1 MFKHLLVPTD
11 GTEFS
16 TTTVQRAI
24 KFASE
29 AGARITFFYAKP
41 DYSVVFYGEG
51 VLVDP
56 NTPQSFA
63 ESADQRAADILSAC
77 KALADSAAVSCEI
90 KSATSE
96 LPYEAIIECAE
107 QSGCDLI
114 FMASHGRRGL
124 SALLLGS
131 ETQKVLT
138 HTKIPVLVYRS

>member
-16 TTTVQRAI
+16 TTTVRRAI
-24 KFASE
+24 KFAAE
-29 AGARITFFYAKP
+29 AGARVTFFYAKP

-63 ESADQRAADILSAC
+63 EHADKHAAEILASC
-77 KALADSAAVSCEI
+77 QALADADGVSCEI

-138 HTKIPVLVYRS
+138 HTRIPVLVYRA

>member
-11 GTEFS
+11 GSESS
-16 TTTVQRAI
+16 TLTVQRAVT
-24 KFASE
+24 FAGE
-29 AGARITFFYAKP
+29 AGAKISFFYAKP
-41 DYSVVFYGEG
+41 DYTVVFYGEG

-56 NTPQSFA
+56 NTPEAFA
-63 ESADQRAADILSAC
+63 QQAEQRANDILTAC
-77 KALADSAAVSCEI
+77 KTIAEAAGVSCEL
-90 KSATSE
+90 KTTTSE
-96 LPYEAIIECAE
+96 LPYQAIIDCAE
-107 QSGCDLI
+107 QNGCDLI

>member
-29 AGARITFFYAKP
+29 SGAKVTFFYAKP

-56 NTPQSFA
+56 NTPQAFA
-63 ESADQRAADILSAC
+63 EQTEQRAAEILAAC
-77 KALADSAAVSCEI
+77 QAMAVAGGVDCEI
-90 KSATSE
+90 KSATGE
-96 LPYEAIIECAE
+96 LPYQAIIECAD
-107 QSGCDLI
+107 QSACDLI

-138 HTKIPVLVYRS
+138 HSKIPVLVYRS

>member
-29 AGARITFFYAKP
+29 SGAKVTFFYAKP
-41 DYSVVFYGEG
+41 DYSVVFY
-51 VLVDP
+51 DP
-56 NTPQSFA
+56 NTPQAFA
-63 ESADQRAADILSAC
+63 EQTEQRAAEILAAC
-77 KALADSAAVSCEI
+77 QAMAVAGGVDCEI
-90 KSATSE
+90 KSATGE
-96 LPYEAIIECAE
+96 LPYQAIIECAD
-107 QSGCDLI
+107 QSACDLI
-114 FMASHGRRGL
+114 FMASRGRRGL

-138 HTKIPVLVYRS
+138 HSKIPVLVYRS